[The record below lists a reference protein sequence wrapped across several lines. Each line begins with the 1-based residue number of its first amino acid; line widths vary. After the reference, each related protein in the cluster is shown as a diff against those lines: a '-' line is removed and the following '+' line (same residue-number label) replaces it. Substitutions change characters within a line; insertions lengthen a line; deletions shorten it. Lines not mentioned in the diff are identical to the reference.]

1 MNWFSIISLILG
13 IVEPVLTSDGIIPS
27 AYSGLV
33 TGILNAIQSIKNE
46 LTASNG
52 AITVTAATLMS
63 AVAAGLESLVTAGA
77 LPASW
82 GGVVV
87 ALANAAAA
95 GTAVADQPV
104 TKVDPNSV
112 QPIAPIA

>member
-1 MNWFSIISLILG
+1 MNWSSIISLILG
-13 IVEPVLTSDGIIPS
+13 IVEPTLAASGIIPS
-27 AYSGLV
+27 AYAGLA
-33 TGILNAIQSIKNE
+33 TGILNAIQSIKAD
-46 LTASNG
+46 LTSSNG
-52 AITVTAATLMS
+52 SITVTAATLMS
-63 AVAAGLESLVTAGA
+63 AVASGLEALVTAGA

-82 GGVVV
+82 GGIVA
-87 ALANAAAA
+87 ALASAAAA